1 MSRKQKGLY
10 KRGKIWWM
18 SFVDEYG
25 KQKWVST
32 KTQSK
37 VEAEYILGKVRTN
50 IKEGKGLEILRQ
62 VKQSQKHTL
71 GALALKYMEFS
82 QSQKGYVKK
91 RSVIKLL
98 IQEIGNQLLST
109 ISLMKL
115 ELYQSELLSKGLK
128 PATVNRRIGTLKH
141 MFNKANDW
149 GMMTDEQAQKLN
161 KIKLLKENNKRLKY
175 LSSEECRALLN
186 ACPDYIKPI
195 VITAINTGMRKSEI
209 FNLKWENVDMKHGF
223 IKLNPEETKSGKG
236 REIPI
241 NQHMEKVLTYQD
253 SNRYDDSDYVFC
265 SPVTCKPFKDIK
277 RSFTSACNEAGI
289 RGFRFHDLRHTF
301 ASQLVMAGAE
311 LASVQKLLGHAT
323 INMTMRYSHL
333 SPDHLKLA
341 VDKLNDLI

>member
-1 MSRKQKGLY
+1 MGRSSSKKESKSSKTSNKNQKSSPKPSIKTSGEEDRNQIQPFFKGL
-10 KRGKIWWM
+10 
-18 SFVDEYG
+18 
-25 KQKWVST
+25 
-32 KTQSK
+32 
-37 VEAEYILGKVRTN
+37 
-50 IKEGKGLEILRQ
+50 
-62 VKQSQKHTL
+62 
-71 GALALKYMEFS
+71 
-82 QSQKGYVKK
+82 
-91 RSVIKLL
+91 
-98 IQEIGNQLLST
+98 
-109 ISLMKL
+109 L